1 MDLALQAA
9 FPESGGDEDA
19 VGAGEEFRHVLRRD
33 VLALDGPDVH
43 LAVVGRA
50 GMDKGLLDGLV
61 GVLEFHIF
69 ADEDDLHLVGGV
81 SDTVEEGLPAGEFG
95 LVEVLDL
102 EFPDGEFIEMLLM
115 HVQGNLVDAP
125 GVDALDN
132 VAGPDVAE
140 EGDLP
145 AEVLGEGMLGAADDD
160 VGLHTALL
168 ERLHGMLGRL
178 GLQFLGGTEVGDQ
191 REVDGHA
198 VLLREFPL
206 QLTDRFHEGLR
217 LHVADSAADF
227 GEDDVIVA
235 RLAEEE
241 HPPLDF
247 VRDVGDD
254 LDGLAQVRALA
265 LAGNDGIVDPSGRHI
280 VGLGGMDAEETFVVT
295 EVEVGLRAVFGDVAF
310 PVLVGIERSG
320 VDVDVGIEFLDGD
333 SEAPG
338 LQEFC

>member
-1 MDLALQAA
+1 
-9 FPESGGDEDA
+9 
-19 VGAGEEFRHVLRRD
+19 
-33 VLALDGPDVH
+33 
-43 LAVVGRA
+43 
-50 GMDKGLLDGLV
+50 MDKGLLDGLV
-61 GVLEFHIF
+61 GVLEFHVF
-69 ADEDDLHLVGGV
+69 SDEDDLHLVGGV
-81 SDTVEEGLPAGEFG
+81 RDAVEEGFPAGELG

-102 EFPDGEFIEMLLM
+102 ELPDGEFIEVLLV
-115 HVQGNLVDAP
+115 HVQGDLVDAP
-125 GVDALDN
+125 GVDALDH

-145 AEVLGEGMLGAADDD
+145 AEVLGEGVLGAADDD

-217 LHVADSAADF
+217 LHVADGAADF

-254 LDGLAQVRALA
+254 LHGLAQVRALA
-265 LAGNDGIVDPSGRHI
+265 LAGYDGIVNPSGRHI
-280 VGLGGMDAEETFVVT
+280 VGLGGVDAEETFVVT
-295 EVEVGLRAVFGDVAF
+295 EVEVGFRAVFGDVAF